1 MLVLLGHDNYYSSLF
16 VRIIKQWKLA
26 YNRVSFLVTGAS
38 NLQVGVGIQGRVV
51 QSWVKITQG

>member
-26 YNRVSFLVTGAS
+26 YNRVSFLVTGSS
-38 NLQVGVGIQGRVV
+38 NLRVGVGIYRDELFKAGLR
-51 QSWVKITQG
+51 

>member
-1 MLVLLGHDNYYSSLF
+1 MLVLLGHDYYYSSLF

-26 YNRVSFLVTGAS
+26 YNRVSFLVIGSS

-51 QSWVKITQG
+51 QSWVKITWG